1 MTRYLLDTCTWIF
14 LLTGDIKLKKQQQQ
28 IIIDPQN
35 TIYISVVSVW
45 EMTIKIEK
53 GKLKL
58 PKPLQELIFEA
69 CVKDN
74 FKILNLDV
82 FSVLNTKNLPDY
94 HQDPFDRILISQAI
108 DNDLIIITSDS
119 KFFQY
124 EVKILNY

>member
-14 LLTGDIKLKKQQQQ
+14 LLTGDIRLKKQQQ
-28 IIIDPQN
+28 IIFDSQN

-45 EMTIKIEK
+45 EMSIKIEK

-58 PKPLQELIFEA
+58 PKSLQELIFEA

-82 FSVLNTKNLPDY
+82 FSVLNTKNLPNH

-108 DNDLIIITSDS
+108 DNDLIIITSDK

-124 EVKILNY
+124 EVKTVNY

>member
-82 FSVLNTKNLPDY
+82 FSVLNTKNLPNY

-108 DNDLIIITSDS
+108 DNDLMIITSDS

>member
-45 EMTIKIEK
+45 EMAIKIEK